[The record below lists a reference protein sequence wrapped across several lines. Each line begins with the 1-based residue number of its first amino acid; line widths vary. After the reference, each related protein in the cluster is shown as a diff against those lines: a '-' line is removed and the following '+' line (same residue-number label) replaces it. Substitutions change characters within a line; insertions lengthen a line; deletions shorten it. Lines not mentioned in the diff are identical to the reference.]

1 MRWSI
6 VVVITLATQ
15 TARAECVE
23 EAREL
28 RAHLTRESGNAR
40 TWNTAWAIGF
50 GAAAAGQLGLA
61 AAEVN
66 PIGEFDRAFEEQM
79 YVGAAKASLGLAVR
93 IVLPLKIHVPPA
105 DADACIDVKQLR
117 AAIEHAG
124 KKERR
129 SVILTLLGGT
139 AVNLAG
145 SALLWY
151 RHDLTTAASSFATGA
166 IVGPISAWTQP
177 RRSWKL
183 AKQRRVEWQAG
194 IGVGSLWVAG
204 TF

>member
-6 VVVITLATQ
+6 VVVITLVTQ

-28 RAHLTRESGNAR
+28 RAHLTRESRNAG

-50 GAAAAGQLGLA
+50 GAAAAGQLGLVA
-61 AAEVN
+61 AQLN
-66 PIGEFDRAFEEQM
+66 PIGTYDDAFKEQM
-79 YVGAAKASLGLAVR
+79 YVGASKATLGLAVR
-93 IVLPLKIHVPPA
+93 VVLPLKIHVPPP
-105 DADACIDVKQLR
+105 DADACVDVKQLR
-117 AAIEHAG
+117 EAIAHAG
-124 KKERR
+124 KKEKR

-145 SALLWY
+145 STLLFY
-151 RHDLTTAASSFATGA
+151 RHDFKTAASSFVTGA
-166 IVGPISAWTQP
+166 IVGPISAFTQP

-183 AKQRRVEWQAG
+183 SKHRRVEWQAA
-194 IGVGSLWVAG
+194 IGVGSFWVAG

>member
-1 MRWSI
+1 VRWLI
-6 VVVITLATQ
+6 VVVITVATQ
-15 TARAECVE
+15 AARAECVE

-28 RAHLTRESGNAR
+28 RAHLTRESRNAG

-50 GAAAAGQLGLA
+50 GAAAAGQLGLV
-61 AAEVN
+61 AAELN
-66 PIGEFDRAFEEQM
+66 PIGTYDDAFEEQM

-93 IVLPLKIHVPPA
+93 VVLPLKIHVPPA
-105 DADACIDVKQLR
+105 HADACVDAKQLR
-117 AAIEHAG
+117 AAITKAG
-124 KKERR
+124 TKEKR

-145 SALLWY
+145 SALLWH
-151 RHDLTTAASSFATGA
+151 RHDLKTAASSFATGA
-166 IVGPISAWTQP
+166 VVGPISAWTQP

-183 AKQRRVEWQAG
+183 SKQRRVDWQAG
-194 IGVGSLWVAG
+194 IGLGSLWVAG